1 MRVCGVSSSFD
12 FLIVNVGMPKLLSAL
27 AVQVDESVEKI
38 WNARTDIEEVDQFI
52 IEIKVQNVGHVI
64 LLFSTGANELLI

>member
-27 AVQVDESVEKI
+27 AVQVDECVEKI
-38 WNARTDIEEVDQFI
+38 WNARTDIEEVDQLI
-52 IEIKVQNVGHVI
+52 VEVEVQNVGHVI
-64 LLFSTGANELLI
+64 LFFSTCANELLI